1 MNNLPVSL
9 NQSGSI
15 PPPTSFYQ
23 DSAVWDI
30 IPLPYIILGSSAGWL
45 GTTPQPTACQN
56 YSNYSMQ
63 HLSLPTLICPFFPSC
78 GNLNSLWPFAP
89 SISWLTWCFPR
100 WLCMACHA
108 AIVTT
113 WLGPL
118 DYRSIGGPLKWMS
131 CKTFFIGIFY
141 CFILF
146 HLCFFSPYSL
156 RQSSSPGQLQLP
168 CLSIRTCILS
178 RFPCRDK
185 GRALCASIELA
196 LLQP

>member
-1 MNNLPVSL
+1 MNNLPVSP

-45 GTTPQPTACQN
+45 GTTPQPRAFQN

-89 SISWLTWCFPR
+89 SISWLTWCFPM

-146 HLCFFSPYSL
+146 RLCFFPIVYGKVVHLGNSTCHAFPLGLASYLGSHTEIREEPYVP
-156 RQSSSPGQLQLP
+156 Q
-168 CLSIRTCILS
+168 
-178 RFPCRDK
+178 
-185 GRALCASIELA
+185 
-196 LLQP
+196 